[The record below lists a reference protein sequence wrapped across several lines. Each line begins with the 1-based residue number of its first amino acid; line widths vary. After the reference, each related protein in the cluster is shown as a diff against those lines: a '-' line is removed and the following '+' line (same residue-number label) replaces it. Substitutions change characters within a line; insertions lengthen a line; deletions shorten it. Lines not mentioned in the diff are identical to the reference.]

1 MQHIPEHTEVAPKR
15 SPNLRSTL
23 VGARTSWRSPICTIS
38 WARRVKRLS
47 IGYRD
52 TGEGPG
58 RGVPL
63 PVMVFWD
70 NLTVCSSRP
79 HWKSLCIACRVGVCH
94 VVLKLLQPRRPGQG
108 ARSLNP
114 RASPRPWASTGSDR
128 CGCNSAVPAV
138 PSSGVH
144 RHDQDAVASTC

>member
-1 MQHIPEHTEVAPKR
+1 M
-15 SPNLRSTL
+15 
-23 VGARTSWRSPICTIS
+23 
-38 WARRVKRLS
+38 KRLS

-94 VVLKLLQPRRPGQG
+94 VVLKLLATMKARPGS
-108 ARSLNP
+108 AIIEPASL
-114 RASPRPWASTGSDR
+114 SPALGE
-128 CGCNSAVPAV
+128 
-138 PSSGVH
+138 H
-144 RHDQDAVASTC
+144 RLR